1 MDIDELR
8 LVGDALTRKPEHFTL
23 ERVLQKVLLHKKAT
37 IDTQKGISWGTAEAL
52 AIGTLLMDGI
62 HCRLSGQDVQRGT
75 FSHRHAVWHDQPTGE
90 TFTPL
95 NNISDE
101 QQQFFS
107 LVNSPL
113 SEFGVL
119 GFELGYSWESPNQ
132 LVMWEAQFG
141 DFANGAQVCLPAFNE
156 TKLSLFINFRRL
168 HLRLQVII
176 DQFLSAGEAKWYRQ
190 SSLVLLLPHGS
201 VFFLRVSPSHPAPL
215 PPLSR
220 HFDGEKCFSCML

>member
-156 TKLSLFINFRRL
+156 KKLSLLINRCVCTCDCRL
-168 HLRLQVII
+168 SSTNFSQPERLSGT
-176 DQFLSAGEAKWYRQ
+176 DSRPWSCCFPTGPCSFSA
-190 SSLVLLLPHGS
+190 
-201 VFFLRVSPSHPAPL
+201 
-215 PPLSR
+215 
-220 HFDGEKCFSCML
+220 